1 MKDVHDHW
9 NEISTGDPAGQAAE
23 SARPRRSSLWRVGS
37 TLLAVS
43 AIGGVVGYY
52 ADQWFSGATPEEAV
66 RSGATMASAFLLSA
80 AAMYSTEGSGC
91 CGCRFFRRGK

>member
-9 NEISTGDPAGQAAE
+9 NEISAGDPAAPVAR
-23 SARPRRSSLWRVGS
+23 SAKPRRRSPWRAMS
-37 TLLAVS
+37 TMLAAS

-66 RSGATMASAFLLSA
+66 RSGATMASMFLLTSA
-80 AAMYSTEGSGC
+80 AMFSAEGSRC
-91 CGCRFFRRGK
+91 CGCRLFRRGK